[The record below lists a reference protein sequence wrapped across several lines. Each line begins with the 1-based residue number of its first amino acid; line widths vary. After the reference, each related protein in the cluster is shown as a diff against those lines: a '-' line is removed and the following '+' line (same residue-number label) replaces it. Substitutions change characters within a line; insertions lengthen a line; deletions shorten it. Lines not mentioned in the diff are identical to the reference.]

1 MRKKKKIS
9 FKYKALIVCLIIII
23 LVATIIYVM
32 KKEKNLNPVEKV
44 IKDTCLTV
52 SSVVYKPVN
61 FIKNKIRENKEKN
74 DIYKKYKDLEET
86 YNNMEFDNAKMNEL
100 IKENNELKEL
110 LNLQNTLSEYEKIN
124 ATVVNRNVG
133 YWYNNITIDK
143 GESSGIKKD
152 MAVVTSD
159 GLIGKVVNTSYLYST
174 IRLLTSDELGQKISV
189 KIMISDDKYVY
200 GLLSSYNKEEK
211 SFVIEG
217 ISENAVISEGMTVTT
232 TGMSN
237 IFPSGILVGKVKEVK
252 KDNFDLTMEALVTPS
267 SNFED
272 ISYVTVLKRKSD
284 IE

>member
-23 LVATIIYVM
+23 LVAIIIYVM

-74 DIYKKYKDLEET
+74 DIYKKYKDLEEI

-152 MAVVTSD
+152 MAVVTND

-200 GLLSSYNKEEK
+200 GLLSNYNKEEK
-211 SFVIEG
+211 AFVIEG
-217 ISENAVISEGMTVTT
+217 ISENIVISEGMTVTT

-237 IFPSGILVGKVKEVK
+237 IFPSGILVGKVNEVK

-267 SNFED
+267 SDFED